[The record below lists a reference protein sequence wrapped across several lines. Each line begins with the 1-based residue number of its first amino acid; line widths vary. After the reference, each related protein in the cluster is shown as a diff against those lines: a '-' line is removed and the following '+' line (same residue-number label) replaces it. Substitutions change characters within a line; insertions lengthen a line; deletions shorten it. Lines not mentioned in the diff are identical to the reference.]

1 MQDYKDINNTRYIIN
16 RVFADNK
23 TSAQLI
29 EEKIIENQTL
39 KYPLTQ
45 INKEYYNNSSF

>member
-29 EEKIIENQTL
+29 EEKIIKNKNI
-39 KYPLTQ
+39 KYPPTQ
-45 INKEYYNNSSF
+45 TNKEYYNSSF